1 MKKYID
7 YIRKPLFKENPIT
20 VQVLGICSALAVTT
34 TLENSIVM
42 SLAVIF
48 VVAFSNLI
56 ISLIRS
62 FLPFSIRIII
72 EMAVIASLV
81 IIVDQFIKAYFYDI
95 SRQLS
100 VFVGLII
107 TNCIVL
113 GRVEAFAKSNP
124 PIDSFFD
131 GIGNALGYTLILIV
145 VGAIREFFGS
155 GSLLGYEILKL
166 ADNGGWYEPNGMFLL
181 SPSAFFIIGVIIWY
195 VRFRNPSIQE
205 S

>member
-195 VRFRNPSIQE
+195 VRFRDPSIQE